1 VAVEAAFAF
10 VRPEMPFRR
19 GRENWGIAMSTKNLP
34 TRDRAANARAEIER
48 IFANSLR
55 EFFDHVEDII
65 REAITEHEI
74 DVRSEAAD
82 EK

>member
-1 VAVEAAFAF
+1 
-10 VRPEMPFRR
+10 
-19 GRENWGIAMSTKNLP
+19 MSTKNLP
-34 TRDRAANARAEIER
+34 TYTRDRAADARAEIER
-48 IFANSLR
+48 IFANSAR